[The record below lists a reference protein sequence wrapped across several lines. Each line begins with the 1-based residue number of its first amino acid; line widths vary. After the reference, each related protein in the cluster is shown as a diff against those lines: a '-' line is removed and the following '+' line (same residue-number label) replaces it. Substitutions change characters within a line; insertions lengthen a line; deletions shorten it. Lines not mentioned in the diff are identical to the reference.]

1 MDNDKN
7 LEIISEILQGTTV
20 ASSTFGVL
28 YFKHLSQNEQR
39 LILSQKKVYEEEAK
53 KKGLSSE
60 QEVLLDLFDQGMWS
74 QEEEDDIKARQE
86 EIENLF
92 KIISHII
99 LPSKKKQAQEQLEEK
114 RKKLAEIESEK
125 KEILGLTVEKYV
137 ETHIQK
143 SIINDIL
150 YYDENYTQ
158 KVFED
163 LYINQPFKEVEIYK
177 LQKEFF
183 EKFSDDSISRAVL
196 SEYFSMYLPFCEDV
210 LGVFGKPLRE
220 LTNYQ
225 LKLISYGRYFLNI
238 FKNCSKKIPDNVAKD
253 PDLLIGFYQNQREDT
268 GVKTKTDEGAS
279 TFFGADKKDI
289 EMLKSEN
296 EDAVDLSEEIKK
308 RGGAMNM
315 KEMMELH
322 GV

>member
-1 MDNDKN
+1 MNDDKN

-20 ASSTFGVL
+20 TSSTFGVL

-39 LILSQKKVYEEEAK
+39 LILSQKKIYEEEAK
-53 KKGLSSE
+53 KKGLLSE
-60 QEVLLDLFDQGMWS
+60 GEVLLDLFEQGMWS
-74 QEEEDDIKARQE
+74 QKEEDIIKEHEQ
-86 EIENLF
+86 EIESLF
-92 KIISHII
+92 KIISQII
-99 LPSKKKQAQEQLEEK
+99 LPSKKREAQENLEKK
-114 RKKLAEIESEK
+114 RKKLSEIQLEK
-125 KEILGLTVEKYV
+125 KQILGLTVEKY
-137 ETHIQK
+137 IDSSMQK

-150 YYDENYTQ
+150 YYDKHYTQ

-163 LYINQPFKEVEIYK
+163 LYINQPSKEIEIYK
-177 LQKEFF
+177 LQTRFF
-183 EKFSDDSISRAVL
+183 EKFSDESISRAVL
-196 SEYFSMYLPFCEDV
+196 SEYFAMYLPFCEDV
-210 LGVFGKPLRE
+210 IGVFGKPLRE

-238 FKNCSKKIPDNVAKD
+238 FKNCNKKIPDNVAKD

-268 GVKTKTDEGAS
+268 GDKKRTDEGAS
-279 TFFGADKKDI
+279 TFFGADKEDI

-308 RGGAMNM
+308 RGGSMNM
-315 KEMMELH
+315 KEMMDLH

>member
-53 KKGLSSE
+53 KKGLLSE

-99 LPSKKKQAQEQLEEK
+99 LPSKKKQAQEELEEK

-183 EKFSDDSISRAVL
+183 EKFNEHNI
-196 SEYFSMYLPFCEDV
+196 
-210 LGVFGKPLRE
+210 
-220 LTNYQ
+220 
-225 LKLISYGRYFLNI
+225 LIIL
-238 FKNCSKKIPDNVAKD
+238 
-253 PDLLIGFYQNQREDT
+253 
-268 GVKTKTDEGAS
+268 
-279 TFFGADKKDI
+279 
-289 EMLKSEN
+289 
-296 EDAVDLSEEIKK
+296 
-308 RGGAMNM
+308 
-315 KEMMELH
+315 
-322 GV
+322 